1 MRLGKKIFK
10 IAIVWILISIIMS
23 SNIIVL
29 FKGFIS
35 YASEERTQT
44 NNENI
49 DFDVYLITE
58 DNNIQ
63 YEAQTNIEDNKLKI
77 GIDLAVNNNGYLDSE
92 ITLKSG
98 NIKIKNIT
106 DNDKI
111 NKLENNTIKL
121 NRINAGEK
129 IQLILETE
137 IEHNETIQQDFTKKE
152 NIFELKGEYKD
163 ASEKITN
170 IQSQKSVTIDITY
183 PENQEKEILKAE
195 VITNKIYQIN
205 NENKRLIQILVKSGL
220 KDNLYPIKQ
229 TQIDINV
236 PENTEKIDVISKEQK
251 ATTNKP
257 EYDFTNENWN
267 WNKQEKK
274 LEIIVQ
280 NKEQDNL
287 ISWNKEG
294 LDQFIVTFIF
304 PENTE
309 YKNTNFEIQRTITL
323 YDSKNTNLKNNT
335 KITPEDEKE
344 GTIQYSIINNENDI
358 YKGKMYSHQERE
370 YQKTGTININFK
382 EINGNIEVTEIQD
395 KYIIEN
401 KQINA
406 NSIYKNI
413 TFNKTQLQKILGQ
426 TGKLIILKENNEIV
440 QEINKDTRCK

>member
-137 IEHNETIQQDFTKKE
+137 IEHNETIQQDYTKYYVDKAYTIYDK
-152 NIFELKGEYKD
+152 NLDLKFNTTDEAILNHAILNEDEVLKD
-163 ASEKITN
+163 GITGIKVYN
-170 IQSQKSVTIDITY
+170 NNSDVITQVTNLNSD
-183 PENQEKEILKAE
+183 E
-195 VITNKIYQIN
+195 VIVSLNYLQ
-205 NENKRLIQILVKSGL
+205 
-220 KDNLYPIKQ
+220 
-229 TQIDINV
+229 
-236 PENTEKIDVISKEQK
+236 
-251 ATTNKP
+251 
-257 EYDFTNENWN
+257 EYVD
-267 WNKQEKK
+267 
-274 LEIIVQ
+274 
-280 NKEQDNL
+280 
-287 ISWNKEG
+287 G
-294 LDQFIVTFIF
+294 
-304 PENTE
+304 
-309 YKNTNFEIQRTITL
+309 
-323 YDSKNTNLKNNT
+323 
-335 KITPEDEKE
+335 
-344 GTIQYSIINNENDI
+344 
-358 YKGKMYSHQERE
+358 
-370 YQKTGTININFK
+370 FK
-382 EINGNIEVTEIQD
+382 EELED
-395 KYIIEN
+395 LEHM
-401 KQINA
+401 
-406 NSIYKNI
+406 S
-413 TFNKTQLQKILGQ
+413 QL
-426 TGKLIILKENNEIV
+426 V
-440 QEINKDTRCK
+440 